1 MTKDRQHIKWY
12 REWAKCFEA
21 TLKQQP
27 KETLTVSCEGLQI
40 QEIEFGFGLHEA
52 PLGRKAWMNPYQ
64 FVTLPKAFFD
74 DLRLTSDLT
83 KNLSFLARNEQQGRT
98 LTTKLIEAIYKE
110 LRYGGF
116 IGPDDMTMT

>member
-1 MTKDRQHIKWY
+1 MGQVCQSKFENY
-12 REWAKCFEA
+12 RTGQATLPQFEA

-64 FVTLPKAFFD
+64 FVTLPKAFCEW
-74 DLRLTSDLT
+74 
-83 KNLSFLARNEQQGRT
+83 K
-98 LTTKLIEAIYKE
+98 
-110 LRYGGF
+110 
-116 IGPDDMTMT
+116 